1 MRPASTAP
9 LGAVGLG
16 VLGLVTQDIGAS
28 VAVLVFDEV
37 GPAGMVFLR
46 LLFSAGVLLA
56 IARPKL
62 RGIPRRSW
70 IVVVLFGFSLGLMN
84 LLFYQAIDR
93 LDLGVTVTLEVIG
106 PLILSV
112 VLARRAVAWLWAV
125 LAFGG
130 VLLLGHGG
138 FAELDPIGVLFA
150 AGASAMWV
158 AYILASRKTGSIL
171 PGLDGL
177 AIAMA
182 IGAVIAAPFGIAQA
196 GPALLSP
203 QILLI
208 GLAVALLS
216 STIPYALELIALRR
230 MAAEAFAVLVSASPA
245 IAVGAGFFILGQEI
259 GVVQAIGIVLV
270 IVASIGAV
278 RASPPPRER
287 PQEPLAEPV
296 A

>member
-1 MRPASTAP
+1 MRPASAAP
-9 LGAVGLG
+9 LGAVGLV
-16 VLGLVTQDIGAS
+16 VLGLITQDLGAS
-28 VAVLVFDEV
+28 IAVLVFDQV
-37 GPAGMVFLR
+37 GPAGIVFLR

-62 RGIPRRSW
+62 RGIPKRSW
-70 IVVVLFGFSLGLMN
+70 IVVTLFGISLGLMN
-84 LLFYQAIDR
+84 LLFYQAIAR
-93 LDLGVTVTLEVIG
+93 IDLGITVTLEVIG

-112 VLARRAVAWLWAV
+112 VIAKRAVAWLWAV

-130 VLLLGHGG
+130 VALLGQGG
-138 FAELDPIGVLFA
+138 FDELDPVGVLFA
-150 AGASAMWV
+150 AGASCMWV

-177 AIAMA
+177 AIAMT
-182 IGAVIAAPFGIAQA
+182 IGAVLAAPFGIAQS
-196 GPALLSP
+196 GTALLSP

-245 IAVGAGFFILGQEI
+245 IAVAAGFFVLGQEI
-259 GVVQAIGIVLV
+259 GLLQGLGIVLV
-270 IVASIGAV
+270 IIASIGAV
-278 RASPPPRER
+278 RVSPP